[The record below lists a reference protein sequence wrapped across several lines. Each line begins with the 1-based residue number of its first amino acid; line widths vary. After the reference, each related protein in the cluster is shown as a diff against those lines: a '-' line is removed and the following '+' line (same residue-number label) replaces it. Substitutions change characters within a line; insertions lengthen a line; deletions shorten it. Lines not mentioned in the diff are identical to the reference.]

1 MIIIYLLIFI
11 TFVVMIKDQRFKN
24 TYLLVGKQ
32 HFRSLVEKSQDYL
45 KWGGYVEI
53 QYMEPNYI
61 KTYKSNPNIKGIWY
75 YFNKYEYSFN
85 EPLYFI
91 YGKQN
96 NVHAPRKNNLV
107 YLSGDMNHILKN
119 DSNKYQEVTVGII
132 YN

>member
-1 MIIIYLLIFI
+1 MIIIYILIFI
-11 TFVVMIKDQRFKN
+11 TFVVILKEQRFK
-24 TYLLVGKQ
+24 TGYLVSKE
-32 HFRSLVEKSQDYL
+32 HFSSLVKKSQDYL

-53 QYMEPNYI
+53 QYLEPNYI
-61 KTYKSNPNIKGIWY
+61 KTYESKPNIKGIWY

>member
-11 TFVVMIKDQRFKN
+11 TFVVILKELRFKT
-24 TYLLVGKQ
+24 TYLVSKE
-32 HFRSLVEKSQDYL
+32 HFSSLVKKTKDYL

-53 QYMEPNYI
+53 QYLEPNYI

-75 YFNKYEYSFN
+75 YFNKYDYSFN

-119 DSNKYQEVTVGII
+119 DSNNYQEVTVGII

>member
-1 MIIIYLLIFI
+1 MIIIYILIFI
-11 TFVVMIKDQRFKN
+11 TFVVILKEQRFK
-24 TYLLVGKQ
+24 TGYLVSKE
-32 HFRSLVEKSQDYL
+32 HFSSLVKKSQDYL

-53 QYMEPNYI
+53 QYLEPNYI

>member
-1 MIIIYLLIFI
+1 MIIIYILIFI
-11 TFVVMIKDQRFKN
+11 TFVVILKEQRFK
-24 TYLLVGKQ
+24 TGYLVSKE
-32 HFRSLVEKSQDYL
+32 HFSSLVKKSQDYL

-53 QYMEPNYI
+53 QYLEPNYI
-61 KTYKSNPNIKGIWY
+61 KTYESNPNIKGIWY